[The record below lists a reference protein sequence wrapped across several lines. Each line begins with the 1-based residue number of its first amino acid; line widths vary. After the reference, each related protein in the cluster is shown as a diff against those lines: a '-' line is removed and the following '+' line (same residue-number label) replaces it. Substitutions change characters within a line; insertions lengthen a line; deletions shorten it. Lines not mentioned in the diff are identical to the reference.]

1 MKKTITYQGPDRTN
15 ASFRE
20 ALELANSIIQSL
32 SDGTVEFTLEYTKS
46 DGASSLQLQTLP
58 KDTPKKTKP
67 SSLQ

>member
-1 MKKTITYQGPDRTN
+1 M
-15 ASFRE
+15 
-20 ALELANSIIQSL
+20 ELANSIIQSL

-58 KDTPKKTKP
+58 KETPKKTKP